1 VTAVATLEHTCE
13 ACPSQWEGTLDDGTH
28 FYVRYRG
35 ARLRIG
41 FGATLNEAEARGCS
55 DGARPDFEKR
65 RDDVDPLHG
74 YMTWDEVLPYF
85 NEAVQARGAG

>member
-1 VTAVATLEHTCE
+1 MTAVASLDHTCE

-41 FGATLNEAEARGCS
+41 FGATLNEAVERGC
-55 DGARPDFEKR
+55 GAAPDFVKVRE
-65 RDDVDPLHG
+65 DVDRLHG
-74 YMTWDEVLPYF
+74 FMTWDEVLPYF
-85 NEAVQARGAG
+85 ETAVQARGAD

>member
-1 VTAVATLEHTCE
+1 MTAVATLEHTCE

-41 FGATLNEAEARGCS
+41 FGPSVDAAVDRACNST
-55 DGARPDFEKR
+55 PDFVKV
-65 RDDVDPLHG
+65 RDDVHRLHG
-74 YMTWDEVLPYF
+74 FMTWDEVLPFF
-85 NEAVQARGAG
+85 NEAVQARGAD